1 MRFPSLITGLP
12 RASRLAAAIAAA
24 ALLALP
30 GAASAQTNIFEPVIP
45 LASLQL
51 ASASARAD
59 STRADSTQTPAR
71 KRTATVRT
79 SHVFYGALLTGAALS
94 FSYSVDPDA
103 GGYEDKWNTLANF
116 PDKGVHALA
125 AFALTGVG
133 VDLGARPWV
142 AAASVCAA
150 GAAFE
155 FSQGYVSKVDI
166 AADCVGA
173 ASAALWKSWRQRV
186 NAREG
191 R

>member
-1 MRFPSLITGLP
+1 MRFSPPCLSLP
-12 RASRLAAAIAAA
+12 RAVRAIAAA
-24 ALLALP
+24 MVAAAALATLP
-30 GAASAQTNIFEPVIP
+30 ATAAAQTNLLQPLIP
-45 LASLQL
+45 LSTLQIPGVE
-51 ASASARAD
+51 AATDTTETA
-59 STRADSTQTPAR
+59 TQ
-71 KRTATVRT
+71 KRTVSRRT
-79 SHVFYGALLTGAALS
+79 SHLFYGALLTGAALS
-94 FSYSVDPDA
+94 FNYKVDPDE

-155 FSQGYVSKVDI
+155 FSQGYVSKMDI

-173 ASAALWKSWRQRV
+173 AGAALWRTWRARV
-186 NAREG
+186 DGREG

>member
-1 MRFPSLITGLP
+1 MLLPSLPGLP
-12 RASRLAAAIAAA
+12 RAARRAAAAIATLALFPAA
-24 ALLALP
+24 AA
-30 GAASAQTNIFEPVIP
+30 AQTNIFEPLIP
-45 LASLQL
+45 LSSIQLASL
-51 ASASARAD
+51 SARTD
-59 STRADSTQTPAR
+59 SAEAPA
-71 KRTATVRT
+71 KQRTTSRRT
-79 SHVFYGALLTGAALS
+79 THLFYGALLTGAALS
-94 FSYSVDPDA
+94 FNYQVDPDQ

-125 AFALTGVG
+125 AFAITGVG

-155 FSQGYVSKVDI
+155 FSQGYVSKIDI

-173 ASAALWKSWRQRV
+173 AGAALWRTWRSRV

>member
-1 MRFPSLITGLP
+1 MRFFPSRSSLP
-12 RASRLAAAIAAA
+12 RAARAVAAAVAAIAALSGLPTTA
-24 ALLALP
+24 A
-30 GAASAQTNIFEPVIP
+30 AQTSILEPVIP
-45 LASLQL
+45 LSSLRID
-51 ASASARAD
+51 SASVGTDTTEAT
-59 STRADSTQTPAR
+59 SQ
-71 KRTATVRT
+71 KRTVSRRT
-79 SHVFYGALLTGAALS
+79 SHLFYGALLTGAALS
-94 FSYSVDPDA
+94 FNYRVDPDE

-155 FSQGYVSKVDI
+155 LSQGYVSKIDI

-173 ASAALWKSWRQRV
+173 AGAALWRTWRTRV
-186 NAREG
+186 NEREG

>member
-1 MRFPSLITGLP
+1 MSFRSFLPGLP
-12 RASRLAAAIAAA
+12 RAARRAAA
-24 ALLALP
+24 ALAAAALMP
-30 GAASAQTNIFEPVIP
+30 AAAAAQTNILEPLIP
-45 LASLQL
+45 LSSIQL
-51 ASASARAD
+51 ATAAARVDSADATAKKRAV
-59 STRADSTQTPAR
+59 SR
-71 KRTATVRT
+71 RTT
-79 SHVFYGALLTGAALS
+79 HLFYGALLAGAALS
-94 FSYSVDPDA
+94 FNYQVDPDE
-103 GGYEDKWNTLANF
+103 GGYQDKWNTLAAF

-155 FSQGYVSKVDI
+155 FSQGYVSKMDI

-173 ASAALWKSWRQRV
+173 AGAALWRSWRSRV
-186 NAREG
+186 SEREG

>member
-1 MRFPSLITGLP
+1 MPVPFLPGLP
-12 RASRLAAAIAAA
+12 RAALCAAAAIVAL
-24 ALLALP
+24 ALLPRTAT
-30 GAASAQTNIFEPVIP
+30 SQTNIFQPVIP
-45 LASLQL
+45 LSSIQL
-51 ASASARAD
+51 DSALARTDSAEA
-59 STRADSTQTPAR
+59 PAR
-71 KRTATVRT
+71 KRNVARRT
-79 SHVFYGALLTGAALS
+79 THVFYGALLAGAALS
-94 FSYSVDPDA
+94 FNYQVDPDE

-155 FSQGYVSKVDI
+155 FSQGYVSKIDI

-173 ASAALWKSWRQRV
+173 AGAALWRTWRSRV
-186 NAREG
+186 DEREG

>member
-1 MRFPSLITGLP
+1 MRLSPALRAARAFVAAAVALAAVSGLP
-12 RASRLAAAIAAA
+12 TAAA
-24 ALLALP
+24 
-30 GAASAQTNIFEPVIP
+30 AQTNILQPLIP
-45 LASLQL
+45 LSSLPI
-51 ASASARAD
+51 AEASARTD
-59 STRADSTQTPAR
+59 STEASSR
-71 KRTATVRT
+71 KLTVSRRT
-79 SHVFYGALLTGAALS
+79 SHLFYGALLTGAALS
-94 FSYSVDPDA
+94 FNYRVDPDE

-155 FSQGYVSKVDI
+155 FSQGYVSKMDI

-173 ASAALWKSWRQRV
+173 AGAALWRTWRSRV
-186 NAREG
+186 NEREG

>member
-1 MRFPSLITGLP
+1 MLLPSPSGLP
-12 RASRLAAAIAAA
+12 RAARRAAAAIAA
-24 ALLALP
+24 LALFP
-30 GAASAQTNIFEPVIP
+30 AAAPAQTNIFEPVIP
-45 LASLQL
+45 LASIQL
-51 ASASARAD
+51 ASASTRSD
-59 STRADSTQTPAR
+59 SAEAPAT
-71 KRTATVRT
+71 KRTASRRT
-79 SHVFYGALLTGAALS
+79 SHLFYGALLTGAALS
-94 FSYSVDPDA
+94 FNYRVDPDA

-155 FSQGYVSKVDI
+155 FSQGYVSKIDI

-173 ASAALWKSWRQRV
+173 AGAALWRSWRTRV
-186 NAREG
+186 NERAG

>member
-1 MRFPSLITGLP
+1 VE
-12 RASRLAAAIAAA
+12 AAADTTETT
-24 ALLALP
+24 
-30 GAASAQTNIFEPVIP
+30 SQ
-45 LASLQL
+45 
-51 ASASARAD
+51 
-59 STRADSTQTPAR
+59 
-71 KRTATVRT
+71 KRTVSRRT
-79 SHVFYGALLTGAALS
+79 SYLFYGALLTGAALS
-94 FSYSVDPDA
+94 FNYQVDPDE

-155 FSQGYVSKVDI
+155 FSQGYVSKMDI

-173 ASAALWKSWRQRV
+173 AGAALWRTWRSRV
-186 NAREG
+186 NEREG

>member
-1 MRFPSLITGLP
+1 MRLPSPLNGLP
-12 RASRLAAAIAAA
+12 RAARRAAAIAATT
-24 ALLALP
+24 LLVLP
-30 GAASAQTNIFEPVIP
+30 ATVSAQTNIFEPVLP
-45 LASLQL
+45 LASIQL
-51 ASASARAD
+51 ASASARTDTA
-59 STRADSTQTPAR
+59 STPAK
-71 KRTATVRT
+71 KRPSTVRT

-94 FSYSVDPDA
+94 FNYRVDPDA

-155 FSQGYVSKVDI
+155 FSQGYVSKMDI